1 MNIGLNLAGTFQ
13 NRPFIGGLLK
23 STQEKMERQQE
34 CENKVAFYENRISML
49 KEMKSDSL
57 EDISRKLE
65 MFHSYQDS
73 IAAAKEEYNN
83 QQMYHVLDEAKERG
97 EQIADAVDEYAPK
110 TSEERREE
118 MAEEALGTDEE
129 KGELTESMEELT
141 EMAEDMTEEM
151 LSADSQS
158 EILDEAESA
167 ENLSDIEAEA
177 DLFQKQAEKQPVQ
190 YKRIDILI

>member
-1 MNIGLNLAGTFQ
+1 MNIGLNLVGAFQ
-13 NRPFIGGLLK
+13 NSPFMGGLLK
-23 STQEKMERQQE
+23 STQEKMKRQQE

-65 MFHSYQDS
+65 MFYSYQDS
-73 IAAAKEEYNN
+73 ITAAKEEYNN
-83 QQMYHVLDEAKERG
+83 QQMYHVLDEARERG

-110 TSEERREE
+110 TAEERREE

-129 KGELTESMEELT
+129 KGELAESMEELA
-141 EMAEDMTEEM
+141 EMAEEM
-151 LSADSQS
+151 LSTDSQS
-158 EILDEAESA
+158 EILDEVESA

-177 DLFQKQAEKQPVQ
+177 DLIRRQAEKQPVQ

>member
-13 NRPFIGGLLK
+13 NRPFMGGLLK

-110 TSEERREE
+110 TAEERREE

-129 KGELTESMEELT
+129 KGELTESMEGLT

-158 EILDEAESA
+158 EILNEVEST
-167 ENLSDIEAEA
+167 ENLSDIEADA
-177 DLFQKQAEKQPVQ
+177 VLIQKQVEKQPVQ